1 MNDIGPETLD
11 RTIKQLVDSGEATI
25 AEAYAIFAGYK
36 LIIDIDATNL
46 AREDGQTALLTLVTL
61 ASRVFHGGV
70 YVEGCRQ
77 KPLLVP
83 LPLGS
88 TLQSAVLAC
97 GGRFDAAPEGAPRI
111 SIGGAL
117 KRRERFHVRTV
128 FDGWRGGIVPADF
141 EDALSGPARPTAMP
155 LAPVL
160 AAAIAIA
167 EAFEFAR
174 TSAAAAGHFPVG
186 MSLWGPGQR
195 DWLTIRD
202 DAPPL
207 SLLPEKLWL
216 IGLGHIGQACLWCLG
231 VLPYASTAPLKL
243 VLQDVDKIGRST
255 PSTSIL
261 SAAGMIGQ
269 YKTRMLAGWCEQR
282 GFQASLIERLFD
294 DRFRVSEND
303 PAVALCG
310 LDNLPGRRA
319 LDKVGFGLVIE
330 SGLGSRHDDFRSLRV
345 HSLPGR
351 RTADEIWKDAATTK
365 SGEPGDEAVP
375 DEYRRLRDAGVLD
388 QCGMTTL
395 AGKAVGAAFVGC
407 FAATLA
413 VSELLRL
420 LHGGMLHESLDVD
433 LRALGER
440 TATINPTDLSAFN
453 PGFVPLL

>member
-25 AEAYAIFAGYK
+25 AEAYSIFSGYK
-36 LIIDIDATNL
+36 IIIDIDLTNL
-46 AREDGQTALLTLVTL
+46 EREDGQAALLTLVTL

-70 YVEGCRQ
+70 YVENCRQ
-77 KPLLVP
+77 RPLLVP

-88 TLQSAVLAC
+88 TLQAAVLAC
-97 GGRFDAAPEGAPRI
+97 GGRFDAAPEAAPRI
-111 SIGGAL
+111 SIGSACN
-117 KRRERFHVRTV
+117 RRGRFHVRTV

-141 EDALSGPARPTAMP
+141 EDALSRATRPVAMP
-155 LAPVL
+155 LAPIL
-160 AAAIAIA
+160 AAAIAVT
-167 EAFEFAR
+167 EAFEFVR
-174 TSAAAAGHFPVG
+174 TAAVTAGHFPVG
-186 MSLWGPGQR
+186 MSLWAPGQR
-195 DWLTIRD
+195 DWLTAHK
-202 DAPPL
+202 DAPSL

-216 IGLGHIGQACLWCLG
+216 IGLGHIGQAYLWCLG

-255 PSTSIL
+255 PSTSML
-261 SAAGMIGQ
+261 SSAKRIGQ

-294 DRFRVSEND
+294 DRFRVSEHD

-345 HSLPGR
+345 HTLPSR
-351 RTADEIWKDAATTK
+351 RTADEIWKDAASTK
-365 SGEPGDEAVP
+365 SIEPSDEAVP
-375 DEYRRLRDAGVLD
+375 DEYRRLRDTGVLD

-433 LRALGER
+433 LRALDER